1 MVQNARSKKGKTGAA
16 AQYMTRNQA
25 LKKLQVSL
33 PDFRR
38 LCILKGV
45 YPREPS
51 KKAHGKDKVY
61 YYAKD
66 ILWLSHE
73 RVLGTFRELKTFL
86 KKFKK
91 AVAKGDVMAARKL
104 EEFKP
109 RYSLNHI
116 VRERYPTFTDALRD
130 MDDALCMVQLFSTM
144 PSDDKLFRSR
154 VANCQKLVQEF
165 LTYLMRSRSLNKVFL
180 SIKGIYYQAEVMGQ
194 QVTWVAPHQFTPTVD
209 PDVDLKVM
217 LTFLE
222 FYEVL
227 LHFINC
233 KLYHEAS
240 LVYPPELTPVWN
252 PDTKDGSGLAAVSR
266 LATKDEAPEMEIEQA
281 ANEGSKLFEQCV
293 FYLSREVPTTSLV
306 FVITSFGGQV
316 LWGDHPVLNHQANQ
330 SITHHVVDR
339 PKLQGEA
346 VENREYIQPQW
357 VYDCVNN
364 GTLLPTFEYQI
375 GHELPAHLSPFVD
388 DDAEGYMPQRQ
399 EYLDRLKGQAT
410 EEGPAA
416 IEGADAD
423 AQQSD
428 DDAEAEDPAEN
439 KTSAEEDQAVLARS
453 LLSRKKRNLYHH
465 IKKEEDVKKS
475 KNATLVKKRK
485 GGEQNA
491 TSKRS
496 KKVD

>member
-1 MVQNARSKKGKTGAA
+1 MGHEGRTRRSSSMVQNARSKKGKTGAA

-91 AVAKGDVMAARKL
+91 AVAKGDVMAAQKL
-104 EEFKP
+104 EQFKP

-144 PSDDKLFRSR
+144 SSDDKLFRAR
-154 VANCQKLVQEF
+154 VSNCQKLFQ
-165 LTYLMRSRSLNKVFL
+165 
-180 SIKGIYYQAEVMGQ
+180 
-194 QVTWVAPHQFTPTVD
+194 
-209 PDVDLKVM
+209 
-217 LTFLE
+217 E

-227 LHFINC
+227 LQFINC
-233 KLYHEAS
+233 KLYHEAA
-240 LVYPPELTPVWN
+240 LEYPPKLASVWE
-252 PDTKDGSGLAAVSR
+252 PDTKDGAMAALGRLAA
-266 LATKDEAPEMEIEQA
+266 KDEAADMELEQA
-281 ANEGSKLFEQCV
+281 ATEGSKLFEECV
-293 FYLSREVPTTSLV
+293 FYLSREVPCESLV

-316 LWGDHPVLNHQANQ
+316 FWGDHPVLNHAANTN
-330 SITHHVVDR
+330 ITHHVVDR
-339 PKLQGEA
+339 PKLQGTA
-346 VENREYIQPQW
+346 VENREYVQPQW
-357 VYDCVNN
+357 IYDCINN
-364 GTLLPTFEYQI
+364 NTLVPTFEYQI

-388 DDAEGYMPQRQ
+388 NDAEGYMPQRQ
-399 EYLDRLKGQAT
+399 EYLKRLTAGEAT
-410 EEGPAA
+410 DAPAA
-416 IEGADAD
+416 IEGG
-423 AQQSD
+423 
-428 DDAEAEDPAEN
+428 DAEAAEDSDDEQEETK

-465 IKKEEDVKKS
+465 IKKEEDDKKS
-475 KNATLVKKRK
+475 KNATLTKKRK
-485 GGEQNA
+485 VKETAA
-491 TSKRS
+491 TPTRAASKRT
-496 KKVD
+496 KKGTSVD

>member
-194 QVTWVAPHQFTPTVD
+194 QITWVAPHQFTPTVD

-227 LHFINC
+227 IHFINC

-240 LVYPPELTPVWN
+240 LVYPPEVAPVWN
-252 PDTKDGSGLAAVSR
+252 PDTKDGSGLAALGR

-281 ANEGSKLFEQCV
+281 AHEGNKLFEQCV

-316 LWGDHPVLNHQANQ
+316 LWGDHPVLNHQADQ
-330 SITHHVVDR
+330 TITHHIVDR

-388 DDAEGYMPQRQ
+388 DDAEGYMPRRQ

-410 EEGPAA
+410 EGAPAA

-423 AQQSD
+423 GQQSD
-428 DDAEAEDPAEN
+428 DDAEAEEPAVN

-465 IKKEEDVKKS
+465 IKKEEDDKKS
-475 KNATLVKKRK
+475 KNATLATKRK
-485 GGEQNA
+485 GAEQKG

>member
-91 AVAKGDVMAARKL
+91 AVAKGDVMAAQKL
-104 EEFKP
+104 EQFKP

-144 PSDDKLFRSR
+144 PSDDKLFRAR
-154 VANCQKLVQEF
+154 VSNCQKLVKEF
-165 LTYLMRSRSLNKVFL
+165 YTYVMRSRSLNKVFL

-194 QVTWVAPHQFTPTVD
+194 NITWVAPYQFTPTVD

-217 LTFLE
+217 LSFLE

-233 KLYHEAS
+233 KLYHEAA
-240 LVYPPELTPVWN
+240 LEYPPKLAPVWE
-252 PDTKDGSGLAAVSR
+252 PDTKDGAMAALGRLAA
-266 LATKDEAPEMEIEQA
+266 KDEAADMELEQA
-281 ANEGSKLFEQCV
+281 ATEGSKLFEECV
-293 FYLSREVPTTSLV
+293 FYLSREVPCESLV

-316 LWGDHPVLNHQANQ
+316 YWGDHPVLNHQANT

-339 PKLQGEA
+339 PKLQGTA
-346 VENREYIQPQW
+346 VENREYVQPQW
-357 VYDCVNN
+357 IYDCINN
-364 GTLLPTFEYQI
+364 NTLLPTFEYQI

-388 DDAEGYMPQRQ
+388 NDAEGYMPQRQ
-399 EYLDRLKGQAT
+399 EYLKRLAGEA
-410 EEGPAA
+410 PAA
-416 IEGADAD
+416 IEGG
-423 AQQSD
+423 
-428 DDAEAEDPAEN
+428 DAEAAEDSDDEPEETK

-465 IKKEEDVKKS
+465 IKKEEDDKKS
-475 KNATLVKKRK
+475 KNATLTKKRK
-485 GGEQNA
+485 GNEQGA
-491 TSKRS
+491 TSKRT
-496 KKVD
+496 KKGTSVD